1 MRWGVGVLGWNSG
14 RRIIGR
20 VRGLLISRIGIR
32 ENGRR
37 RRLVSKLGV
46 GDYLERGCW
55 RSKI

>member
-1 MRWGVGVLGWNSG
+1 MGWNSG
-14 RRIIGR
+14 RGIIGR

-55 RSKI
+55 TSKI